1 MNTPARRHRNS
12 DTPSGRRRVITP
24 EQLDGP
30 YLEVLR
36 NLDAYLHFKFAT
48 IPWLYYVSGA
58 QVEYSVFRK
67 YLAYMREAPNHYIGC
82 PEDQL
87 ASPNVDRKTLVY
99 ELRER
104 GLNELINRGIVP
116 KRTSPDMRG
125 EAAEVRTQP
134 RLRAAPVKFL
144 QARDDR

>member
-1 MNTPARRHRNS
+1 MNAPARRHRNS

-24 EQLDGP
+24 DQLDGP

-36 NLDAYLHFKFAT
+36 HLDPYLHFKFAT

-58 QVEYSVFRK
+58 KVEYSVFRK

-104 GLNELINRGIVP
+104 GLNELINRGIIP
-116 KRTSPDMRG
+116 KRTSPDPKPSRRSQS
-125 EAAEVRTQP
+125 AITPSRCT
-134 RLRAAPVKFL
+134 
-144 QARDDR
+144 DRIPTSTR